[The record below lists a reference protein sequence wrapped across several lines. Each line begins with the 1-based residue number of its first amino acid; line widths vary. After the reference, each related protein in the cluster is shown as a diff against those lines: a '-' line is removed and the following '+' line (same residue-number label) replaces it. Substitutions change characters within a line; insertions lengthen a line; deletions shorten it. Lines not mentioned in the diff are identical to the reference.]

1 MAVDLDS
8 KATKD
13 LQTII
18 ANCVRLNRTSDP
30 MFAAANAI
38 LATRLTGEYN
48 MDKTVAA
55 IIRQG
60 RLRSFL
66 SFKDIADASGL
77 NWVKSRRGVVP
88 HLEALSFHAAGKGWP
103 MLASI
108 VVNKDRVETGEM
120 TADNL
125 KAFIDGVREAGVE
138 VDIDDLEYLKREQ
151 QRVFTWCRQ
160 EN

>member
-18 ANCVRLNRTSDP
+18 ANCVRLNRTGDP

-88 HLEALSFHAAGKGWP
+88 HLEALSFHSAGKGWP

-108 VVNKDRVETGEM
+108 VVNKDRVDTGEM

-125 KAFIDGVREAGVE
+125 RAFIDGVREAGVE

-151 QRVFTWCRQ
+151 QRVFAWCRQ